1 MVGLSY
7 ADAVL
12 LMGGRNNRT
21 VAALDRLAGGALLAA
36 SVVSGGFALNLFEA
50 KGELVQLSGELVR
63 ELGQRIR
70 GLDRFT
76 RGERLAA
83 AHSIVVLTAY
93 FEVLAGTNFPFDVSE
108 LRFTKAE
115 QVMFA
120 GGGPSAPGGLA
131 DLAARLLRAEVPM
144 PVPQRSHQAM
154 LEGMRAF
161 YQDLSAE
168 VSRFV
173 SGLAIWDRLG
183 EAGRARLNELL
194 SRDLPGRAVARY
206 EERFRQLA
214 VEFPEIAFWANQ
226 VDHQATQAGIRRLG
240 TGMAGLERM
249 LADIAAGRVPDDRHL
264 GLSRAYRAVLQRPVL
279 TTADAPPGLSLPVL
293 GDAYVNPDFRAV
305 EATGSADQF
314 ADESWW
320 EGQRVRDDLEEFLFG
335 YLMSPHAVEAP
346 LLVLG
351 QPGSGKSVLTQV
363 LAAQLPPD
371 SFLPVRVVLREAAAG
386 ADLQTQIE
394 DAVRSATGESLTW
407 PALVRSA
414 SGALP
419 VVLLDGFDELLQA
432 TGVSQTDYLSKVAD
446 FQAREAH
453 LDRPVAIL
461 VTSRSAVA
469 DRAKP
474 PPGMVVVRLEPF
486 RGAQISQ
493 WLKVWNN
500 ANARGLASRGL
511 RPLTAQTLLDYS
523 ELASQPLLLLML
535 ALYDADDNRLQR
547 AAATLHE
554 AELYEQLLVSF
565 AEREVR
571 KSGADLSGRQAQDAV
586 ELELLRLS
594 VVAIAMFSRSRQW
607 ISDAELDADLPAL
620 LGPTGSHGDPS
631 GFRAP
636 LSAAQ
641 VVVGRFYFI
650 HEAQAT
656 RDSIRV
662 HTYEFL
668 HATFGEYLIAR
679 LVTRELEDLAAA
691 AQLAAARTRPEPV
704 DDSFLHALLS
714 HMPLTKRGSIV
725 SFAAERI
732 RALPQPHRH
741 QLLDVLLKLF
751 GSALGPRQDSR
762 YRDYVP
768 VPVTVPARYAAY
780 SANLVILA
788 VLAAGELAG
797 SSLFPE
803 ARDPATDWRN
813 LALLWRSQLPRDG
826 WEGLIGTLALD
837 RTWQNNHQR
846 DVVLRYS
853 ENTGQRG
860 SLDPLWSDILF
871 VNKRM
876 LGGPYG
882 WRRNRDSWLR
892 DQAWFVCD
900 TDDDTAAHALEP
912 FGGDHNIVCSFH
924 RYWPESGQAMST
936 ANALITLW
944 LASSSDCS
952 PDELARAYDTCLEI
966 AIHARFAPT
975 ASDLRVFYRTLVF
988 RQLAADRQ
996 RVPPS
1001 WLNTVTCRIKEA
1013 ANATGEATEKA
1024 DLLRIASQ
1032 FLPELATAPQS

>member
-1 MVGLSY
+1 
-7 ADAVL
+7 
-12 LMGGRNNRT
+12 MGGRNNRI
-21 VAALDRLAGGALLAA
+21 VAALDRLTGGALLAA
-36 SVVSGGFALNLFEA
+36 SVVSGGWGLNLFEA
-50 KGELVQLSGELVR
+50 KGELAQLSGELVR
-63 ELGQRIR
+63 ELGQRIH

-93 FEVLAGTNFPFDVSE
+93 FEVLAGADLPFNVSE
-108 LRFTKAE
+108 LKFTKAE
-115 QVMFA
+115 QVALA
-120 GGGPSAPGGLA
+120 GAGPPAAGRLGT
-131 DLAARLLRAEVPM
+131 LAAGLLRAEVPT
-144 PVPQRSHQAM
+144 PAPQRSHEAT
-154 LEGMRAF
+154 LEAMRAF

-173 SGLAIWDRLG
+173 SGLAVWDRLG
-183 EAGRARLNELL
+183 EADRVRFATLL
-194 SRDLPGRAVARY
+194 SGDLPGRAVARY

-214 VEFPEIAFWANQ
+214 AEFPEIAFWANQ

-293 GDAYVNPDFRAV
+293 GDAYVKPDFRAV
-305 EATGSADQF
+305 EATGSADRF

-320 EGQRVRDDLEEFLFG
+320 EGQPVRDDLEEFLFG
-335 YLMSPHAVEAP
+335 YLISPHAAEAP

-371 SFLPVRVVLREAAAG
+371 KFLAVRVVLREAAAD

-414 SGALP
+414 AEALP

-461 VTSRSAVA
+461 VTSRTAVA

-486 RGAQISQ
+486 REAQISQ
-493 WLKVWNN
+493 WLKVWND
-500 ANARGLASRGL
+500 ANARGFASRGL
-511 RPLTAQTLLDYS
+511 RPLTPQMLLEYA

-535 ALYDADDNRLQR
+535 ALYDADGNRLQE

-571 KSGADLSGRQAQDAV
+571 KSGANLSAKQFRDAV
-586 ELELLRLS
+586 EHELLRLS

-620 LGPTGSHGDPS
+620 LGPPGSHGASP

-656 RDSIRV
+656 RDSIRL

-679 LVTRELEDLAAA
+679 LVGRELEDLADA
-691 AQLAAARTRPEPV
+691 AQLAAARTRPEPL
-704 DDSFLHALLS
+704 DDGFLHALLS

-732 RALPQPHRH
+732 RTLPQPRRH
-741 QLLDVLLKLF
+741 QLLGVLLELF

-762 YRDYVP
+762 YRDYAPVP
-768 VPVTVPARYAAY
+768 VPVPARYAAY

-788 VLAAGELAG
+788 VLAAGELTG
-797 SSLFPE
+797 SSLFPGV
-803 ARDPATDWRN
+803 RDPATEWRN
-813 LALLWRSQLPRDG
+813 LALLWRSQLPPDG
-826 WEGLIGTLALD
+826 WEGLISTLALD
-837 RTWQNNHQR
+837 RIWRNGSRR
-846 DVVLRYS
+846 DVVLRYG
-853 ENTGQRG
+853 ENTGQRAG
-860 SLDPLWSDILF
+860 SLDPLWSDSFF

-876 LGGPYG
+876 LGQPYG

-900 TDDDTAAHALEP
+900 SDDDTAAHALEP
-912 FGGDHNIVCSFH
+912 FAGDLDIICSFH
-924 RYWPESGQAMST
+924 SYWPE
-936 ANALITLW
+936 
-944 LASSSDCS
+944 
-952 PDELARAYDTCLEI
+952 
-966 AIHARFAPT
+966 
-975 ASDLRVFYRTLVF
+975 
-988 RQLAADRQ
+988 
-996 RVPPS
+996 
-1001 WLNTVTCRIKEA
+1001 
-1013 ANATGEATEKA
+1013 
-1024 DLLRIASQ
+1024 
-1032 FLPELATAPQS
+1032 